1 MARQTSFAHQ
11 KNLLGELSKMLSEF
25 EQDLK
30 RLSQKY
36 ENNIYALYE
45 NQGLME
51 EVFADYD
58 KMYLKPMK
66 QSLQDLS
73 DRILSEDIPYVE
85 KEIDFLCS
93 R

>member
-11 KNLLGELSKMLSEF
+11 KNLLEQLSKVLSEF

-30 RLSQKY
+30 LLSQKY

-51 EVFADYD
+51 EVFNDYD
-58 KMYLKPMK
+58 ETYLQPMK

-73 DRILSEDIPYVE
+73 DRVISQDIPFVE